1 MPPIAIITDTDSSL
15 PLDLA
20 KKYNIVE
27 VPITIQFGEESFP
40 GWIRYRQCD
49 CFRAG

>member
-20 KKYNIVE
+20 KEYNIVE
-27 VPITIQFGEESFP
+27 ILIIIQFGEESF
-40 GWIRYRQCD
+40 RE
-49 CFRAG
+49 FMT